1 VGSHIVAGILLLL
14 QCSLVSVLAY
24 RLYLLSHT
32 HKGSQRN
39 KATVNN
45 VKVVLR
51 VSVFIMTA
59 LQCVR
64 IIDPFGSLGVWPYAF
79 TRVLQLFITISIY
92 FQYSAT
98 CYIWMD
104 TLYVC
109 ALKRT
114 PRWLA
119 VVISVV
125 PCSQIVVGF
134 VRLIGEFTDGGQ
146 WTLALINFYTIFTL
160 LLNVVTYNV
169 SGFLLV
175 RILRSHEVAGVSTNA
190 SEDITGS
197 KSASP
202 FNVVI
207 TNTIRSMVILT
218 VPTLGCMALFF
229 VVGLSNSKSGPIPA
243 YNPNNIGWNVF
254 LNIFFHYSLGL
265 LFTRVAWISKSSL
278 DAEIVSSVQSRT
290 VSQSSASRPKDSPDQ
305 KRSSGLA
312 SRADMKEK
320 AARLSQMPPSHS
332 EEFPGRDSEAEL
344 EAVAVAVVD
353 DLAAVAVSEA
363 AVSMVDPQ
371 SDVLHSSVEVV
382 CV

>member
-1 VGSHIVAGILLLL
+1 M
-14 QCSLVSVLAY
+14 
-24 RLYLLSHT
+24 YLLSHT
-32 HKGSQRN
+32 KGSRRD
-39 KATVNN
+39 KATVNK

-59 LQCVR
+59 LQCLR
-64 IIDPFGSLGVWPYAF
+64 IVDPFGSLGVWPYAF

-92 FQYSAT
+92 FEYSAT

-119 VVISVV
+119 VVVSIV
-125 PCSQIVVGF
+125 PLSQIVVGF

-160 LLNVVTYNV
+160 AVNLTTYNV
-169 SGFLLV
+169 SGILLI
-175 RILRSHEVAGVSTNA
+175 RILRSHELAGVSSNA
-190 SEDITGS
+190 SDDITGS

-202 FNVVI
+202 FKVVI
-207 TNTIRSMVILT
+207 HNTLRSMVILT

-229 VVGLSNSKSGPIPA
+229 VVGLANSKSGPIPA

-254 LNIFFHYSLGL
+254 LNIFFHFTLGL

-290 VSQSSASRPKDSPDQ
+290 TSQSSANRGSPERPSGTPSRIE
-305 KRSSGLA
+305 
-312 SRADMKEK
+312 MKEK

-332 EEFPGRDSEAEL
+332 EEFPARDSEEP
-344 EAVAVAVVD
+344 EAVPVTVMD
-353 DLAAVAVSEA
+353 DARVE
-363 AVSMVDPQ
+363 PQ
-371 SDVLHSSVEVV
+371 SDVLRVEVV
-382 CV
+382 V